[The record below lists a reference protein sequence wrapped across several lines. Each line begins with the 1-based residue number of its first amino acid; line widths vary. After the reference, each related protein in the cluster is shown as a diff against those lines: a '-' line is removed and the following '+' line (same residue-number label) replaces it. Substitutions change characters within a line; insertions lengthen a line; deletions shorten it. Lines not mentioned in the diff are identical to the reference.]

1 MAEENAI
8 RNERGRHLVGFAR
21 QQRKAI
27 MDYLG
32 DRPVTLGSI
41 YRGGRPYLPS
51 MDSVLY
57 LEGID
62 DVKYSSVEES
72 NGRIEFGWAGHE
84 EMMIRD
90 RVLLVLNT
98 INDSVTV
105 PKKTAL
111 EAERLIKDFGMLDF
125 GYVIGEPFNIMTL
138 RDLYTKVGMGDR
150 FSHTVASLRDEKEI
164 QEYIRRFMPD
174 ILSFLEEDEVCVAT
188 ATRKVEGTAR
198 KIASKISDCHNSYME
213 GPVLIDDSGKRP
225 PFNKG
230 NVKDRKVLILDIA
243 VWMAPEFPEEILR
256 TARNYKGTFDMKGLA
271 YLTSR
276 GLAVIGDKPL
286 TEETAPRE
294 PKMPFPM
301 ESDIIRT
308 PDGKTM
314 IQGYMFPDGFDEDE
328 VADEDSTGG

>member
-1 MAEENAI
+1 MAEENVI

-32 DRPVTLGSI
+32 DRPVTLGSV
-41 YRGGRPYLPS
+41 YRGGRPYLPP

-62 DVKYSSVEES
+62 DVKYSSVEER

-84 EMMIRD
+84 DMMIRD

-105 PKKTAL
+105 PKKMAL
-111 EAERLIKDFGMLDF
+111 EAERLIRDFGMLDF

-138 RDLYTKVGMGDR
+138 RDLYTRAGMGDK
-150 FSHTVASLRDEKEI
+150 FSDTVAALRDEKEI
-164 QEYIRRFMPD
+164 QEYIRRYMPD
-174 ILSFLEEDEVCVAT
+174 ILSFLGDDEVCVAT

-198 KIASKISDCHNSYME
+198 KIASKISDCHSSYME
-213 GPVLIDDSGKRP
+213 GPVLIDDTGKRP

-256 TARNYKGTFDMKGLA
+256 TARGYKGNFDMRGLA

-276 GLAVIGDKPL
+276 GLAVIGDEPIG
-286 TEETAPRE
+286 EEAAPIE
-294 PKMPFPM
+294 PKRQFPM
-301 ESDIIRT
+301 ECDIIRT
-308 PDGKTM
+308 PDGREM
-314 IQGYMFPDGFDEDE
+314 VQGYMFPEGFDDE
-328 VADEDSTGG
+328 VADEDNTSG